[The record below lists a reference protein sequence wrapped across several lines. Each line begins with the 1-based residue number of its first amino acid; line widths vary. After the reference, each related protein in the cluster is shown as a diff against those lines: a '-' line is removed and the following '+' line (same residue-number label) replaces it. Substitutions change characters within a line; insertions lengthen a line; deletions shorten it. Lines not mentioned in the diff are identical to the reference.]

1 MSTETLPT
9 VTVTPRS
16 ARRLR
21 VRDLIGPRAN
31 IRYLAVELGTLAW
44 FVTFLGSW
52 RPSYWGDEAASILS
66 AERPLAT
73 LWPELGRVDA
83 VHGTYYLFLHFWI
96 DLFGASELS
105 TRFPSTIAVGIAAAG
120 IVLLGARLFGRRVGV
135 VAAIVFAVLPRVS
148 YFGAETRSYA
158 IGTAVAV
165 WLTIV
170 FVALIRR
177 RVTKLLPWIG
187 FGLFFAVAVYVFL
200 YLALLAVVYSLVLLV
215 TPRPRLLLK
224 RFVAAGVLA
233 VLVAAPVLFFGLS
246 QHGQISFLA
255 HRNYVT
261 FHRLIVVQWFGN
273 PWLALVGWA
282 LIVVAI
288 VALAARLRLAG
299 RNRLHHSGLRN
310 RMMLPV
316 VLVVGWLVLPMLIL
330 FLGNAFVAPMYT
342 IRYLSFVTPAVAL
355 LVAVG
360 TDAVARRLVAVPGLR
375 VAPFVVPVL
384 VPVLAVAL
392 VAGLAAPTD
401 VFQRS
406 DFAKDG
412 GSDWRQASAVLA
424 ANATP
429 GDDVVFDETAKA
441 SRKPRLAEY
450 LYPADFA
457 GLVDVT
463 LATPHAQRAGLWDT
477 VHPLAAVSGRL
488 TSRVWDLEYGTDRA
502 NVLELERLGYSV
514 EQAMPVH
521 RTVIYEL
528 VRE

>member
-9 VTVTPRS
+9 VTASPRS
-16 ARRLR
+16 GRRLR

-66 AERPLAT
+66 AERPLST

-83 VHGTYYLFLHFWI
+83 VHGSYYLFLHFWI

-120 IVLLGARLFGRRVGV
+120 IVLLGARLFGRRVGI

-177 RVTKLLPWIG
+177 RVTKLSPWIG
-187 FGLFFAVAVYVFL
+187 FGLFFALAVYVFL

-224 RFVAAGVLA
+224 RFVGAGILAA
-233 VLVAAPVLFFGLS
+233 LVAAPVLFFGLS

-255 HRNYVT
+255 HRHYVT
-261 FHRLIVVQWFGN
+261 FHRLIVIQWFGN
-273 PWLALVGWA
+273 PRLAIVGWA
-282 LIVVAI
+282 LIAVAI
-288 VALAARLRLAG
+288 VALVGRLHSAH
-299 RNRLHHSGLRN
+299 RNRLHHSGLRC
-310 RMMLPV
+310 RMMLPL
-316 VLVVGWLVLPMLIL
+316 VLVVGWLVLPMVIL

-360 TDAVARRLVAVPGLR
+360 ADAAGRRLVALSGVRALR
-375 VAPFVVPVL
+375 FI
-384 VPVLAVAL
+384 VPVLAIVL

-412 GSDWRQASAVLA
+412 GSDWRQASAALA

-429 GDDVVFDETAKA
+429 GDDVVFDETASA

-457 GLVDVT
+457 GLIDVT
-463 LATPHAQRAGLWDT
+463 LATPHADRAGLWDT
-477 VHPLAAVSGRL
+477 VHPLARVSSELAPRI
-488 TSRVWDLEYGTDRA
+488 WDLEYGADQA
-502 NVLELERLGYSV
+502 NILELERLGYSV
-514 EQAMPVH
+514 ERALPVH

-528 VRE
+528 ERQ